1 MKLFKLSVLLVML
14 FVTACVAMAQD
25 TRLVFRLESKGEFT
39 ITLNTKAAPK
49 TCAHI
54 ISLVEKGF
62 YNGLKF
68 HRAERKP
75 RPFLVQIGDPA
86 TRNEEISDEKV
97 YRGGSGSRVD
107 KEESGLANELGAVGL
122 ASIPEENIPGDS
134 QFYILLSPAKFLD
147 GKYTVFGKVTAGLEV
162 IQKIE
167 KGDKVAS
174 VRVVRG

>member
-1 MKLFKLSVLLVML
+1 MKIVKSLVL
-14 FVTACVAMAQD
+14 FVTLLWVAGVAVAQD
-25 TRLVFRLESKGEFT
+25 TKLVFKLESKGEFT
-39 ITLNTKAAPK
+39 ITLNSKAAPK

-54 ISLVEKGF
+54 ISLVERGF

-68 HRAERKP
+68 HRADRKP

-86 TRNEEISDEKV
+86 TRSEEISDSKV
-97 YRGGSGSRVD
+97 YRGGSGARVE
-107 KEESGLANELGAVGL
+107 KEESGLTNDLGAVGL

-134 QFYILLSPAKFLD
+134 QFYILLSPSKFLD
-147 GKYTVFGKVTAGLEV
+147 GKYTVFGKVTAGLDV

-174 VRVVRG
+174 ARVVRG